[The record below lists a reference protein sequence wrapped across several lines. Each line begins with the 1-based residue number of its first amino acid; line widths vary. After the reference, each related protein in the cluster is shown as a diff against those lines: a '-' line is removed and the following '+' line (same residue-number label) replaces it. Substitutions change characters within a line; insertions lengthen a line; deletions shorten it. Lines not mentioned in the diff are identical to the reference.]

1 MNLQSSLTATW
12 DWSIAPSDF
21 HLFRSLQ
28 WFLRDK
34 TLETEEEVKSALD
47 DFFASKDIN
56 FYQRGI
62 HYLVQKWKDVIQNTG
77 NYLIQ

>member
-1 MNLQSSLTATW
+1 MAILPHPLYSPDL
-12 DWSIAPSDF
+12 APSNF

-28 WFLRDK
+28 RFLRDK

-47 DFFASKDIN
+47 YFFASKDIN
-56 FYQRGI
+56 FYQTGI
-62 HYLVQKWKDVIQNTG
+62 HCLVQKWKDVIQNEG